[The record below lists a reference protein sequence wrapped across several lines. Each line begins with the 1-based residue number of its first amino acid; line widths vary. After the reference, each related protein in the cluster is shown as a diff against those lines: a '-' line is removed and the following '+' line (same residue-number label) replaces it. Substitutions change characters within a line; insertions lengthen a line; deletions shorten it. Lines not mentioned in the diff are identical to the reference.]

1 MDKYNTTD
9 MKSRKSARILTGA
22 GAAVAALLVAA
33 ILSLLGMR
41 LYYLDRVL
49 PGIYAGN
56 IDLSGLTREETA
68 AILGESFTYPDTGI
82 LIIIDQEEMRTAAP
96 VELGVVMDIAAMSEQ
111 ALAFG
116 RTGSLFQRIDDQL
129 TAWFQGSEIAPIVLW
144 DEWIATSY
152 LNDLASQINQP
163 MIEATLALDGLN
175 VISVPGQIGRELD
188 LDAAMEAIRI
198 PVSTL
203 HDGEV
208 ILPVNEV
215 EPLIADTTE
224 PAARV
229 RVMLSEPFTL
239 EADGAGPWVF
249 QPHDIADYIE
259 FAFMSDDEG
268 AAYEVGVDVEAMT
281 AFLTPLAPTLE
292 RQAENARFIFN
303 DDTHE
308 LDLLQP
314 AIIARILNI
323 PASINAMNAALNSGA
338 HAVELAFDTDA
349 PEIND
354 SATAE
359 DLGISEAVSVVST
372 YFSGS
377 SRERIQNITTA
388 ASAFHGLLIP
398 PGGTLSMADIL
409 GDISLDNGYAEALI
423 IFGDRTILGV
433 GGGVCQ
439 VSTTLFRAAFF
450 GGFPIEERHSHAYR
464 VGYYEQGP
472 GSPGPGLDA
481 TVFVPS
487 VDFRF
492 TNDSPYWLLLETYI
506 YGNQLLWKFYSTS
519 DGRTVEWSRT
529 ISNEVEAPEPLYR
542 ENDALQEG
550 EIEQVDYEA
559 DGMNV
564 IVYRTVLRSGETL
577 HQDTFRTNYR
587 PWRAIYEYGPGTDL
601 PAGAQTE

>member
-1 MDKYNTTD
+1 

>member
-1 MDKYNTTD
+1 M
-9 MKSRKSARILTGA
+9 GV
-22 GAAVAALLVAA
+22 GAAVAALLTSA
-33 ILSLLGMR
+33 ILSLLGTR

-56 IDLSGLTREETA
+56 LDLSGLTREEA
-68 AILGESFTYPDTGI
+68 VVSLGESFTYPDTGI
-82 LIIIDQEEMRTAAP
+82 LILIDQEEMRTAAP

-116 RTGSLFQRIDDQL
+116 RTGGLFQRIDDQL
-129 TAWFQGSEIAPIVLW
+129 AAWFQGSEIAPIILW
-144 DEWIATSY
+144 DDWIATSY

-163 MIEATLALDGLN
+163 MIEATLALDGLD

-208 ILPVNEV
+208 FLPVNEI
-215 EPLIADTTE
+215 EPLIADTAA

-239 EADGAGPWVF
+239 EADGAGPWMF
-249 QPHDIADYIE
+249 QPREIADFIE
-259 FAFMSDDEG
+259 FSFMSDQDG
-268 AAYEVGVDVEAMT
+268 AYYDVGVDEEALA

-314 AIIARILNI
+314 AIIARTLNI
-323 PASINAMNAALNSGA
+323 PSSISAMNAALNSGA
-338 HAVELAFDTDA
+338 HVAELAFDIEA
-349 PEIND
+349 PEIDD

-359 DLGISEAVSVVST
+359 DLGITEAVSVVST

-398 PGGTLSMADIL
+398 PGGTLSMAEIL

-492 TNDSPYWLLLETYI
+492 TNDTPYWLLLETYI

-519 DGRTVEWSRT
+519 DGRTVEWSSA

-564 IVYRTVLRSGETL
+564 IVYRTVLRGGETL

-587 PWRAIYEYGPGTDL
+587 PWRAIFEYGPGTDL
-601 PAGAQTE
+601 PADAQME